1 MYYSGTDFFKT
12 NFQVK
17 ARILKVISL
26 SSVYVYT
33 HTHTHIFTVLK
44 IDIVLSCVS
53 RAGITVLLHGLVV
66 KRVYYK

>member
-1 MYYSGTDFFKT
+1 MYYSGTHFFKT

-17 ARILKVISL
+17 TRILKVISL
-26 SSVYVYT
+26 SSVYVY
-33 HTHTHIFTVLK
+33 THTHIFTVLK